1 MIKSITNRRAAGFLL
16 LETMIGVLVFAV
28 GVLALARCVE
38 QCMNAESAKVWDERA
53 RVALENRMAEI
64 EAGAVFFET
73 AKEEKLKGMFEGITL
88 GQTRTPL
95 KFMDENK
102 QELVGLFLHY
112 TSEHFRRE
120 EEVMKGAGYP
130 HLDRH
135 ITSHAYMQEEFGRL
149 LEIMSP
155 ESPNLRS
162 DLCLLRQMFLHHI
175 LTFDEAFGEWLVG
188 QNSADSASFAVE

>member
-102 QELVGLFLHY
+102 QELVGLFQIQL
-112 TSEHFRRE
+112 EALWE
-120 EEVMKGAGYP
+120 EPGGKQSKA
-130 HLDRH
+130 
-135 ITSHAYMQEEFGRL
+135 
-149 LEIMSP
+149 
-155 ESPNLRS
+155 
-162 DLCLLRQMFLHHI
+162 
-175 LTFDEAFGEWLVG
+175 LTFYVFQPQGFGPANLANK
-188 QNSADSASFAVE
+188 QPAQ